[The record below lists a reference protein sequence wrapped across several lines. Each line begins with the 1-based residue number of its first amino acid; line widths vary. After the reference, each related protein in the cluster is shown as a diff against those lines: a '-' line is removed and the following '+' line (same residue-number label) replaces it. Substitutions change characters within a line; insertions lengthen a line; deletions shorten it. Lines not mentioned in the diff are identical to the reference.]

1 MDTTSLYDI
10 KEVKRM
16 LNKCMVDKTEP
27 ELCFTINGNTYMIIP
42 LNDKISFQW
51 LSHIDEFYFKSVEE
65 LFSSNLINNII
76 LNRDWSKVEEIWYY

>member
-1 MDTTSLYDI
+1 MDTTPLYNI
-10 KEVKRM
+10 KEVKSM

-27 ELCFTINGNTYMIIP
+27 ELCFTLNGNSYMIIP

-51 LSHIDEFYFKSVEE
+51 LFHTDEFFYESVEE
-65 LFSSNLINNII
+65 LFSSNLINDII